1 MAFRCV
7 RGRDERCAAVG
18 RGDGGRYGKEGERK
32 KERRGTKEEER
43 KSERCVCRLRKKQ
56 TGKREGGRASAGLA
70 KRHSVK
76 LTAII

>member
-1 MAFRCV
+1 MAFGCV
-7 RGRDERCAAVG
+7 RGRDG
-18 RGDGGRYGKEGERK
+18 GGTKGDMERK
-32 KERRGTKEEER
+32 KKER
-43 KSERCVCRLRKKQ
+43 ERCVCRLRKKQ